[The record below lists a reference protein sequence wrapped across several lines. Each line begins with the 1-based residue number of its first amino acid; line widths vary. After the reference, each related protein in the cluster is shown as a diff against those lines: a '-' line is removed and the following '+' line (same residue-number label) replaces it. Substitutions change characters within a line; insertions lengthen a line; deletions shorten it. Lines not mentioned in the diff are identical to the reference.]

1 MDSKVNKYYL
11 SRAFLGLLGYFIG
24 SAIFTL
30 MGGSRGFYRLL
41 ASFAFSGI
49 LFLLSE
55 LISAKRNPVL
65 KHEVEIEEK
74 DERGKNIQGKAGVF
88 TFTCMLVVYFIIMF
102 VGAFFEN
109 TLISMGAAGLV
120 LTQLIIFLVS
130 TFYWRSKL

>member
-1 MDSKVNKYYL
+1 
-11 SRAFLGLLGYFIG
+11 
-24 SAIFTL
+24 

-41 ASFAFSGI
+41 ASLAFAGI

-55 LISAKRNPVL
+55 LISAKSNQIL
-65 KHEVEIEEK
+65 KHKVEIEEK
-74 DERGKNIQGKAGVF
+74 DERRKNIQGNAGVF